1 MKERLKP
8 GDLETLIRS
17 FPGRTLAA
25 KLRRLMPEIEK
36 RIEEGVRLSEIV
48 DALNGSG
55 SLGAEVRLT
64 TLKTYLRRFRR
75 ELRVGSGRGSRRPA
89 GPPAVPAGAAAP
101 VLPAL
106 PRPAPG
112 HAVTPSFIRRIRDED
127 VDLEAY
133 AEAGRALLK
142 TRKGAEK

>member
-1 MKERLKP
+1 MEGRRKP
-8 GDLETLIRS
+8 SELEALIHS

-48 DALNGSG
+48 VALNRSG
-55 SLGAEVRLT
+55 SLGAEVRLA

-75 ELRVGSGRGSRRPA
+75 ERRVGSGRGGRRPA
-89 GPPAVPAGAAAP
+89 GSPARPANPAAP
-101 VLPAL
+101 VLPAR
-106 PRPAPG
+106 PPPAPG
-112 HAVTPSFIRRIRDED
+112 HAVTPSLIRRIRDTD

-142 TRKGAEK
+142 TKKGN